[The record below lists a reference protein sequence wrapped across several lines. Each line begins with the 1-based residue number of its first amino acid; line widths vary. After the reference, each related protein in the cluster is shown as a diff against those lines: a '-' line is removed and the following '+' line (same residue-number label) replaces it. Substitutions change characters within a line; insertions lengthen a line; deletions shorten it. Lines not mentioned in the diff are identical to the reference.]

1 MTTPISAHWQ
11 RNFTFIWL
19 GQAFSLFGSAL
30 VQFALIW
37 WLTETTGSATVLALA
52 SLMGLLPNVIIAPF
66 AGVVVDRF
74 NRRLIMI
81 LSDSLVALLT
91 LVLAYLFWIGV
102 AEPWHVLAGLF
113 LRATAGAFQF
123 PAMQASTSLM
133 VPAEQL
139 ARVQGFNQMLQGVMG
154 IIAPPVGA
162 LLLGILPLQ
171 GVLAVDVVTALIGI
185 APLFFIAIPQP
196 QMQAAAE
203 RPSFLAEMRDG
214 LTYLM
219 RWRGLFIIALMAI
232 VLNFLLSPA
241 AALLPILVT
250 KHFGGAEGELAT
262 VNSIFSLGILVGGIL
277 LGVWG
282 GFKRRIYTSL
292 LGLIVLGL
300 TFGAVGFIPANG
312 FWVAVA
318 LLFLGAAAN
327 VITNGPLAAVMQVIV
342 RPEMQGRIFSL
353 LGSLATA
360 MAPLGLLIAG
370 SLADAIG
377 VQAWY
382 ILGGGLCVVMGVLAF
397 FIPDVRNLEDHRDEA
412 PASAVA
418 PISASPANT

>member
-1 MTTPISAHWQ
+1 MSAQVSIPIHWQ

-37 WLTETTGSATVLALA
+37 WLTETTGSATVLTLA
-52 SLMGLLPNVIIAPF
+52 SLMGLLPSVIIAPF

-81 LSDSLVALLT
+81 LSDGTVALLT
-91 LVLAYLFWIGV
+91 LALAYLFWMGV
-102 AEPWHVLAGLF
+102 AEPWHVLAVLF
-113 LRATAGAFQF
+113 LRAAAGAFQF

-162 LLLGILPLQ
+162 LLLGLLPLQ
-171 GVLAVDVVTALIGI
+171 GVLAVDVATALIGI
-185 APLFFIAIPQP
+185 TPLFFTFIPQP
-196 QMQAAAE
+196 AMQATAA

-214 LTYLM
+214 FTYLV

-232 VLNFLLSPA
+232 LLNFLLSPA

-250 KHFGGAEGELAT
+250 QHFGGAEGELAT
-262 VNSIFSLGILVGGIL
+262 VNSIFSLGMLLGGIL

-292 LGLIVLGL
+292 LGLILLGV
-300 TFGAVGFIPANG
+300 TFGAVGFIPPNG
-312 FWVAVA
+312 FGVAAA
-318 LLFLGAAAN
+318 LLFVGAAAN
-327 VITNGPLAAVMQVIV
+327 VITNGPLAAAMQVIV
-342 RPEMQGRIFSL
+342 RPDMQGRIFSL
-353 LGSLATA
+353 LESLATA

-370 SLADAIG
+370 PLADAIG

-382 ILGGGLCVVMGVLAF
+382 ILGGGLCVVMGGLAF
-397 FIPDVRNLEDHRDEA
+397 FIPDVRNLEDHKDE
-412 PASAVA
+412 VA
-418 PISASPANT
+418 PPTPTAEPVSA